1 MQNKR
6 VFQAVIII
14 IVFLVAFYGRRIFT
28 AYIPVSIT
36 TYYLRIIWF
45 YVWWLI
51 PVVMLTWA
59 MFGFRN
65 IIKVIG
71 LDHGFIPA
79 LVLAIISVSPMFIG
93 SAIIGSLG
101 ENLELLPLLHS
112 TLFAGFGEEVLFRG
126 FLFGILFRKLGWG
139 FIPAA
144 VAGAI
149 FFGMGHIYQG
159 ATFAE
164 VAGIFIITA
173 MGAAWFA
180 WLYIEWNN
188 NLWVPVFLHI
198 LMNLSWALFEVS
210 DNALGGLYANL
221 FRATTIALTII
232 LTIKYNKKEG
242 LKVRK
247 ANLILN
253 TEIN

>member
-71 LDHGFIPA
+71 LDHGFITA

-101 ENLELLPLLHS
+101 ENLELLPLLH
-112 TLFAGFGEEVLFRG
+112 
-126 FLFGILFRKLGWG
+126 IDIK
-139 FIPAA
+139 
-144 VAGAI
+144 AI
-149 FFGMGHIYQG
+149 Y
-159 ATFAE
+159 
-164 VAGIFIITA
+164 V
-173 MGAAWFA
+173 
-180 WLYIEWNN
+180 
-188 NLWVPVFLHI
+188 
-198 LMNLSWALFEVS
+198 
-210 DNALGGLYANL
+210 
-221 FRATTIALTII
+221 
-232 LTIKYNKKEG
+232 
-242 LKVRK
+242 
-247 ANLILN
+247 
-253 TEIN
+253 